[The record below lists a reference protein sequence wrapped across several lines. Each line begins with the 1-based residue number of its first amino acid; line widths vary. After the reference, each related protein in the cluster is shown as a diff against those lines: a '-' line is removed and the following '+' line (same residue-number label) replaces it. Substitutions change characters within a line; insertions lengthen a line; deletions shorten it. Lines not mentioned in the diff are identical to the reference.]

1 VLLSP
6 PRFWITLKTNL
17 LYSKYSAIIT
27 NNLHVWNENLAPLG
41 NAQYKYTVHN
51 REFWMCFN
59 KQPSNPESNSSLIFV
74 LFYFSLSELVPVRE
88 IKNARTAEVPKESQG
103 KLPEY
108 MV

>member
-1 VLLSP
+1 
-6 PRFWITLKTNL
+6 
-17 LYSKYSAIIT
+17 
-27 NNLHVWNENLAPLG
+27 
-41 NAQYKYTVHN
+41 
-51 REFWMCFN
+51 MCFN
-59 KQPSNPESNSSLIFV
+59 KQPSNPESNSSLIFI